1 LTNFIYVAGGG
12 AVGAL
17 LRYLLSGAVHS
28 VTDSMYPWGTLVV
41 NLAGSF
47 VAGFL
52 WCLSEEIMVPPQV
65 KTFIFIGILG
75 AFTTFSTYLL
85 ETLNLFRDGETGLAL
100 SNLLLNNIFGVIVIF
115 SGFFLSQAFISLM
128 KQGG

>member
-1 LTNFIYVAGGG
+1 MIKFFYIAGGG

-28 VTDSMYPWGTLVV
+28 FTDSMYPWGTLAV

-47 VAGFL
+47 IAGFL
-52 WCLSEEIMVPPQV
+52 WCLSEEIMLSPQV
-65 KTFIFIGILG
+65 KTLVFIGILG
-75 AFTTFSTYLL
+75 AFTTFSTYML

-100 SNLLLNNIFGVIVIF
+100 SNLLLNNVLGMVVVFA
-115 SGFFLSQAFISLM
+115 GFFLSQTFINLI

>member
-1 LTNFIYVAGGG
+1 MTNFIYVAGGG